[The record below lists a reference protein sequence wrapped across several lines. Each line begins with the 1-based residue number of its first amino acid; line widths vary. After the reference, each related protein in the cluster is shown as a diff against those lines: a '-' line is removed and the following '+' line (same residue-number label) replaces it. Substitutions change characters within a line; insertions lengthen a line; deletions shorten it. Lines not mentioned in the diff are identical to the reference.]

1 MEFLKKAV
9 YQATLN
15 HFDFQ
20 SALLTRYEIPAF
32 QPFINGSSAPSHP
45 EKPKLKKGLLPLFH
59 SILLT
64 ELTFQY
70 RFFYE
75 SHEDLSL

>member
-1 MEFLKKAV
+1 M
-9 YQATLN
+9 
-15 HFDFQ
+15 
-20 SALLTRYEIPAF
+20 IPAI
-32 QPFINGSSAPSHP
+32 QPFMKGLSAPPHP

-75 SHEDLSL
+75 AHEDLHPYEETRKLNQHRPTV